1 MIFRMHTM
9 CKDQRR
15 GGYLD
20 ITTIYII
27 YTKLYNKV
35 LYLSTSNVTVA
46 ALTPAPPRGLTEFCS
61 LYDHAVDIVW
71 QQQRTIPQYCSLFV
85 LLMLQNSRRAQSNEE
100 WHVYHSEKREETL
113 LRIVPIWR

>member
-46 ALTPAPPRGLTEFCS
+46 ALTPLRHE
-61 LYDHAVDIVW
+61 D
-71 QQQRTIPQYCSLFV
+71 
-85 LLMLQNSRRAQSNEE
+85 LLNSAR
-100 WHVYHSEKREETL
+100 YMTTL
-113 LRIVPIWR
+113 